1 MTGRRHVV
9 VVGDV
14 LLDRDVDGRVER
26 VCPDAPAPVVDVD
39 TVSSGPGGAG
49 LTALLCA
56 TDAVD
61 VTLVAPVADDAEGR
75 ELGSLLEAGGVR
87 LLALGHEGPTRVKT
101 RLRAAGQSI
110 ARMDTGGPGHPSG
123 GLTREAAV
131 AVAEADVV
139 LVSCYGGG
147 TSADAGIRAAVTR
160 RAPGRPVVWDPH
172 PRGAPPVPSC
182 ALVTPNLS
190 EARAQAAMPDAA
202 GDVVA
207 GHLRELW
214 SSRAVAVTGGHLGA
228 WVATSAGE
236 PLFAPAVPASGDS
249 CGAGDRFAS
258 AAAVALATGRTT
270 TEAVVDA
277 VARAGEFVAAGGV
290 AALRRVASADDPRA
304 APESAGAFAAELR
317 GRGRCVVATGGCFDV
332 LHAGHVS
339 TLEAARALGDGLVVL
354 LNSDASVRRLK
365 GPGRPVNPQE
375 DRTRVLLGLSC
386 VDAVL
391 TFDED
396 DPRAALRR
404 LRPDVWVKGGDYE
417 DTDLPEAGLVRSW
430 GGRVVLLPYLSGRST
445 TAVLQSIPL
454 GDNP

>member
-1 MTGRRHVV
+1 M
-9 VVGDV
+9 
-14 LLDRDVDGRVER
+14 
-26 VCPDAPAPVVDVD
+26 PAAP
-39 TVSSGPGGAG
+39 
-49 LTALLCA
+49 
-56 TDAVD
+56 
-61 VTLVAPVADDAEGR
+61 
-75 ELGSLLEAGGVR
+75 
-87 LLALGHEGPTRVKT
+87 
-101 RLRAAGQSI
+101 
-110 ARMDTGGPGHPSG
+110 
-123 GLTREAAV
+123 
-131 AVAEADVV
+131 
-139 LVSCYGGG
+139 
-147 TSADAGIRAAVTR
+147 
-160 RAPGRPVVWDPH
+160 
-172 PRGAPPVPSC
+172 
-182 ALVTPNLS
+182 
-190 EARAQAAMPDAA
+190 

-207 GHLRELW
+207 GHLRDLW
-214 SSRAVAVTGGHLGA
+214 SSRAVAVTGGHRGA

-236 PLFAPAVPASGDS
+236 PLFAPAVPAAGDS

-258 AAAVALATGRTT
+258 AAAVALARGRTT

-277 VARAGEFVAAGGV
+277 VARAGEFVAAGGA
-290 AALRRVASADDPRA
+290 AALRRVPSAADATRA
-304 APESAGAFAAELR
+304 GPESAEAFAAELR

-375 DRTRVLLGLSC
+375 DRARVLLGLSC

-430 GGRVVLLPYLSGRST
+430 GGRVVLLPYLSGRSS
-445 TAVLQSIPL
+445 TAVLQSIES
-454 GDNP
+454 GDTL